1 MKIEFVDTFV
11 VTAAENSFPMLTTLP
26 SYATREPAGP
36 YNRSPF
42 IFSRGSC
49 FRCDPRNAETRAKV
63 KRPKRYQV
71 QAGKVTVPLS
81 RVPCSP
87 GSRQTGSRLIHRR
100 RFRYYRVSTI
110 FLLSLSLPISFSL
123 SLVRSLARSL
133 APSAPFSPRTFCAQH
148 SRRRIGRERFSIGS
162 WKNWRKREREG
173 ERKRERDRR
182 NLFFFE
188 RKILYVVIILSSFF
202 FSYHIRVKRIL
213 MSINRFQNNGSL
225 KRKRLLKRREEKWY
239 G

>member
-110 FLLSLSLPISFSL
+110 FLLSLSLPISL
-123 SLVRSLARSL
+123 SLSLARSL
-133 APSAPFSPRTFCAQH
+133 PPPRSHRAHFAHNILGGESAENVFRSARGK
-148 SRRRIGRERFSIGS
+148 IGERE
-162 WKNWRKREREG
+162 REREG
-173 ERKRERDRR
+173 RREKERER
-182 NLFFFE
+182 
-188 RKILYVVIILSSFF
+188 SA
-202 FSYHIRVKRIL
+202 
-213 MSINRFQNNGSL
+213 
-225 KRKRLLKRREEKWY
+225 
-239 G
+239 